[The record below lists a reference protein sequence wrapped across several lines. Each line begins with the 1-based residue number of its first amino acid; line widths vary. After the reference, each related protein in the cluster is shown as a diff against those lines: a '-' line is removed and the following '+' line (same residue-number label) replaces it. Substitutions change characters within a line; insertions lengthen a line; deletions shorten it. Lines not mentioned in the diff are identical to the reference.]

1 MRRWA
6 SLLCPL
12 LLLTSAHAQSARGL
26 WVLQAPDQFVA
37 YDLATFAAKGAVTVP
52 QRVVEHSEFAA
63 VNASGQLIFRT
74 PEGLQL
80 GTGAVERWF
89 WDGGRSR
96 EVNPFSEVFLTA
108 DVDISVTSSARVW
121 RTDLAGGAEQ
131 TLVTIPASASCA
143 CETGVCSETCP
154 EWSMWAPHG
163 VVSDLF
169 VLTRFIQGQLQTT
182 YEESVVYRRSGQRW
196 LPTRLERPLE
206 RVFAASDTGDLLIS
220 VLMDTGCCGWINER
234 SDQTMLLANGRP
246 SVLFDE
252 WARFNNRNYDVSF
265 YTTSA
270 QFAPGNAL
278 VAHTIAGDVIPADAE
293 IRLSSGGK
301 ANAGEL
307 ARVRATIADLPFA
320 EIVTLGT
327 PPHKVTTLPRT
338 AVVGWLSDRELL
350 VAQEGHL
357 AVYDASGK
365 KVRDTP
371 IRVRSAADAFLR

>member
-1 MRRWA
+1 
-6 SLLCPL
+6 
-12 LLLTSAHAQSARGL
+12 
-26 WVLQAPDQFVA
+26 
-37 YDLATFAAKGAVTVP
+37 
-52 QRVVEHSEFAA
+52 
-63 VNASGQLIFRT
+63 
-74 PEGLQL
+74 
-80 GTGAVERWF
+80 
-89 WDGGRSR
+89 
-96 EVNPFSEVFLTA
+96 
-108 DVDISVTSSARVW
+108 
-121 RTDLAGGAEQ
+121 
-131 TLVTIPASASCA
+131 
-143 CETGVCSETCP
+143 
-154 EWSMWAPHG
+154 
-163 VVSDLF
+163 
-169 VLTRFIQGQLQTT
+169 
-182 YEESVVYRRSGQRW
+182 
-196 LPTRLERPLE
+196 
-206 RVFAASDTGDLLIS
+206 
-220 VLMDTGCCGWINER
+220 MDTGCCGWINER
-234 SDQTMLLANGRP
+234 SDQTILLANGRP

-270 QFAPGNAL
+270 RFAPGNAL